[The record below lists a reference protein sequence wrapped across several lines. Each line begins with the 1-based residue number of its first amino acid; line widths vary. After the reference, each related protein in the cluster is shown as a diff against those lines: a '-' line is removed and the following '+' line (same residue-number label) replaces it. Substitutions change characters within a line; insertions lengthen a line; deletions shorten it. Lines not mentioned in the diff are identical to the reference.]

1 MFSWIQ
7 YIGGAF
13 LGWSL
18 GANDSANVFGTA
30 VSSKMVSYRLAV
42 VLTAIFVIIGAVCQ
56 GRAGI
61 ETYSKKLTVQKSVST
76 SSQSP
81 VQVKKEKDSLV
92 QKAALIS
99 FAAAIT
105 VTLMTMLKI
114 PVSTSQAAVGAI
126 VGIGLIRNDANFSQ
140 LGKVIACWIGTPIG
154 GALFTII
161 FYNLFSWIIRKWK
174 PSIFVYDPMMSLLLI
189 VTGCYG
195 AYALGANN
203 VANVSGVFVG
213 EDMLT
218 VGEAAIYGSI
228 AIAIG
233 ALTYSKPV
241 MSTVG
246 KGIVKLDSFTA
257 FICVLSHAVTVH
269 IFAIIGVPVSTSQA
283 IVGAIIGIG
292 LIKGAHTVNYRNLGK
307 VSAGWLATPFIAGII
322 SSLGYYITHLKYT
335 P

>member
-1 MFSWIQ
+1 MFAFIQ

-30 VSSKMVSYRLAV
+30 VSSRMVSYRFAV
-42 VLTAIFVIIGAVCQ
+42 ILTAIFVILGAVMQ
-56 GRAGI
+56 GRGGI
-61 ETYSKKLTVQKSVST
+61 ETYSKKLTKQRVVVANVK
-76 SSQSP
+76 QSISG
-81 VQVKKEKDSLV
+81 QDFKKQLM
-92 QKAALIS
+92 QKAIIIS

-105 VTLMTMLKI
+105 VTLMTILKL

-126 VGIGLIRNDANFSQ
+126 IGIGIMRNDANFSQ
-140 LGKVIACWIGTPIG
+140 LGKVIACWVGTPVG
-154 GALFTII
+154 GVLFTIL
-161 FYNLFSWIIRKWK
+161 FYWLFSWILRKWK
-174 PSIFVYDPMMSLLLI
+174 PPVFVYDPLMSLLLI

-213 EDMLT
+213 EGMLT
-218 VGEAAIYGSI
+218 VGEAALYGSI

-246 KGIVKLDSFTA
+246 KGIVKLDAFTA
-257 FICVLSHAVTVH
+257 FVCVLSHAVTVH

-292 LIKGAHTVNYRNLGK
+292 IIKGAHTVNYRNLGK
-307 VSAGWLATPFIAGII
+307 VSCGWLVTPFISGLI
-322 SSLGYYITHLKYT
+322 SSLGYCIAHLSYV